1 MKCGEILMKD
11 LTVGKESKC
20 IFNFALPML
29 IGSLFQQLYNTADS
43 IIVGRFVGKSAMAA
57 VSGANPIMFLLTSF
71 LMGITLGFSILISQ
85 YYGSKNMEKVKS
97 AIDTTYVFIFIA
109 SFFITFIG
117 VFFSGKILEIMNT
130 PSEIFDLSKGY
141 LIIIFTG
148 TLFSTGY
155 NSICAILRGLGD
167 STNPLYFLIIA
178 TILNI
183 ILDIV
188 FIIYFN
194 MGVNGVALAT
204 IIAQAVAFIFSVLY
218 LNRKHDVLKIKVRN
232 LKYDLEIF
240 KTGLK
245 LGLPSAIQQTL
256 FSIGNITLQS
266 LVNGYGTSAMAAFGA
281 GSKIETFISLPIMNL
296 GSAVST
302 FVAQNIGANKVDRV
316 KKGVKSSINMAL
328 SISLFVII
336 IFFLFK
342 ENLIKL
348 FNTDPE
354 VVSIGCRYLLTIG
367 PFFFLIGTSFM
378 LTSAIRGAGAS
389 MFAMISSMIS
399 LWIARIPASYLLSS
413 FYGVNGIWM
422 GIPIGWCVG
431 LIVTGIY
438 YKKGYWKNKAVVN
451 INSKNKINPEF
462 ASTKSD

>member
-218 LNRKHDVLKIKVRN
+218 LNRKHEVLKIKVRN

-266 LVNGYGTSAMAAFGA
+266 LVNSYGTSAMAAFGA

-316 KKGVKSSINMAL
+316 KKGVKSSINMSL

-438 YKKGYWKNKAVVN
+438 YKNGYWKNKSVVN

>member
-1 MKCGEILMKD
+1 MKD
-11 LTVGKESKC
+11 LTVGSESKC

-43 IIVGRFVGKSAMAA
+43 IIVGRFVGKDAMAA

-85 YYGSKNMEKVKS
+85 YYGSKNISKVKS
-97 AIDTTYVFIFIA
+97 TIDTTYIFIFIA
-109 SFFITFIG
+109 SFFITLIG
-117 VFFSGKILEIMNT
+117 VCFSENILKIMNT
-130 PSEIFDLSKGY
+130 PNEIFELSKGY
-141 LIIIFTG
+141 LIIIFAG

-167 STNPLYFLIIA
+167 STNPLYFLIIS

-194 MGVNGVALAT
+194 LGVNGVALAT
-204 IIAQAVAFIFSVLY
+204 IIAQAVAFIFSVIY
-218 LNRKHDVLKIKVRN
+218 LNKNHDVLKIKIRN
-232 LKYDLEIF
+232 LKYDSEIF
-240 KTGLK
+240 KAGLK

-256 FSIGNITLQS
+256 FSVGNITLQS
-266 LVNGYGTSAMAAFGA
+266 LVNGYGTAAMAAFGA

-302 FVAQNIGANKVDRV
+302 FVAQNMGAGKVERV
-316 KKGVKSSINMAL
+316 KKGVKSSIVMSL
-328 SISLFVII
+328 SIAIFVIVI
-336 IFFLFK
+336 IFLFK

-348 FNTDPE
+348 FNTDAE
-354 VVSIGCRYLLTIG
+354 VIAIGSRYLLTIG
-367 PFFFLIGTSFM
+367 PFFFFIGTSFM

-389 MFAMISSMIS
+389 MFAMVSSMIS

-422 GIPIGWCVG
+422 GIPIGWFVG
-431 LIVTGIY
+431 LVVTGVY
-438 YKKGYWKNKAVVN
+438 YKKGYWKNKAIVS
-451 INSKNKINPEF
+451 INDKSDISHNKILETEL
-462 ASTKSD
+462 ASSKSD

>member
-1 MKCGEILMKD
+1 MKD
-11 LTVGKESKC
+11 LTIGNESKC

-43 IIVGRFVGKSAMAA
+43 IIVGRFIGKNAMAA

-85 YYGSKNMEKVKS
+85 YYGAKNMEKVKN
-97 AIDTTYVFIFIA
+97 AIDTTYIFIFIA
-109 SFFITFIG
+109 SFFITIIG
-117 VFFSGKILEIMNT
+117 VFFSDNILQIMNT
-130 PSEIFDLSKGY
+130 PTEIFNLSKGY
-141 LIIIFTG
+141 LVIIFAG

-155 NSICAILRGLGD
+155 NSVCAILRGLGD

-204 IIAQAVAFIFSVLY
+204 IIAQAVAFIFSVVY
-218 LNRKHDVLKIKVRN
+218 LNKRHDVLKIKFKS
-232 LKYDLEIF
+232 LKYDSDIF

-245 LGLPSAIQQTL
+245 LGLPSAVQQTL

-266 LVNGYGTSAMAAFGA
+266 LVNSYGTSAMAAFGA

-302 FVAQNIGANKVDRV
+302 FVAQNMGAGKVERV
-316 KKGVKSSINMAL
+316 KKGVKSSITMAL
-328 SISLFVII
+328 SISVFVLI

-354 VVSIGCRYLLTIG
+354 VVSIGSKYLLTIG
-367 PFFFLIGTSFM
+367 PFFFLISTSFM
-378 LTSAIRGAGAS
+378 LTSSIRGAGAS
-389 MFAMISSMIS
+389 LFAMISSMIS

-413 FYGVNGIWM
+413 IYGVNGIWM
-422 GIPIGWCVG
+422 GIPIGWLVG

-438 YKKGYWKNKAVVN
+438 YKKGYWKNKAV
-451 INSKNKINPEF
+451 INSSSNNYEPSLKNEF
-462 ASTKSD
+462 ASTESD

>member
-1 MKCGEILMKD
+1 MKD
-11 LTVGKESKC
+11 LTVGNESKC

-43 IIVGRFVGKSAMAA
+43 VIVGRFIGKNAMAA

-85 YYGSKNMEKVKS
+85 YYGSKNINKVKS
-97 AIDTTYVFIFIA
+97 TIDTTYIFIFIA
-109 SFFITFIG
+109 SFFITLVG
-117 VFFSGKILEIMNT
+117 LLFSNSILKIMNT
-130 PSEIFDLSKGY
+130 PSEIFELSKGY
-141 LIIIFTG
+141 LMIIFSG
-148 TLFSTGY
+148 TLFSAGY

-167 STNPLYFLIIA
+167 STNPLYFLIIS

-204 IIAQAVAFIFSVLY
+204 IIAQAVAFIFSVIY
-218 LNRKHDVLKIKVRN
+218 LNKNHDVLKIKIRN
-232 LKYDLEIF
+232 LKYDSEIF
-240 KTGLK
+240 KIGLK

-266 LVNGYGTSAMAAFGA
+266 LVNSYGTSAMAAFGA
-281 GSKIETFISLPIMNL
+281 GSKVETFISLPIMNL

-302 FVAQNIGANKVDRV
+302 FVAQNMGAGKVERV

-328 SISLFVII
+328 SISVFVLI

-354 VVSIGCRYLLTIG
+354 VVAIGSRYLLTIG

-413 FYGVNGIWM
+413 VFGINGVWM

-431 LIVTGIY
+431 LLVTGIY
-438 YKKGYWKNKAVVN
+438 YKKGYWKNKSVVDIDTSYN
-451 INSKNKINPEF
+451 ETLKTEF

>member
-97 AIDTTYVFIFIA
+97 AIDTTYLFIFIA

-218 LNRKHDVLKIKVRN
+218 LNRKHEVLKIKVRN

-266 LVNGYGTSAMAAFGA
+266 LVNSYGTSAMAAFGA

-316 KKGVKSSINMAL
+316 KKGVKSSINMSL

-438 YKKGYWKNKAVVN
+438 YKNGYWKNKAVVN